1 MFTLDNFYKSDEWV
15 DLVSNL
21 KHTRLN
27 ENGDIICEHCGSPIV
42 KAYDCIG
49 HHKIELTDAN
59 VNDYNI
65 SLNEDNIMLVHH
77 KCHNQLHAR
86 FGYEGPQKIYIVYG
100 SPCAGK
106 STWVK
111 ESAGKDDLIVDVDKI
126 WEAITINDKFNKSKR
141 LLRNVLGV
149 RDCIID
155 QILIR
160 EGKWKNAYIIG
171 GYPLSMERKRL
182 ADKLNA
188 ELVFIDESKETCKSR
203 ALNSEWEKLI
213 DDWFDMYIE

>member
-15 DLVSNL
+15 NLVSNL

-171 GYPLSMERKRL
+171 GYPLSTERKRL

-203 ALNSEWEKLI
+203 ALNSEWVKLI